1 MRRIRAFGLLEAL
14 LAALRDQRR
23 PSPEDALL
31 AYGSI
36 SSVSAEG
43 VGGRDAVPKGEDV
56 LEEREVLEAGLQG
69 LTAAIYEYSGRMELL
84 VRHPAALPKRW
95 RNEFVRDLVA
105 TRDLLG
111 RAVMAIGERLQAADL
126 AWLRAR
132 CEGLRGALA
141 VADERAYQTAVDLLP
156 IALDVRE
163 EVEVPGSGASQTPW
177 WDGLEAPW
185 WADVLRWSR
194 DGMTDDEL
202 AETWLIPALAR
213 AAARREAESEEESSA

>member
-1 MRRIRAFGLLEAL
+1 MRRIRDFGLLEAL
-14 LAALRDQRR
+14 LAALRSQKI
-23 PSPEDALL
+23 PSAEDALL

-36 SSVSAEG
+36 ASVSEVG
-43 VGGRDAVPKGEDV
+43 VGERTVAPKGDDV
-56 LEEREVLEAGLQG
+56 LEEREVLDAGLQG

-84 VRHPAALPKRW
+84 VRNPAVLPRRW
-95 RNEFVRDLVA
+95 RSEFVRDLVA

-111 RAVMAIGERLQAADL
+111 RAIVAIGERVQSGDMARQ
-126 AWLRAR
+126 RAR

-156 IALDVRE
+156 IALEVRE
-163 EVEVPGSGASQTPW
+163 GVEVPGKSATQTPW
-177 WDGLEAPW
+177 WDGLDAPW

-213 AAARREAESEEESSA
+213 AAARREGEAEEESSP